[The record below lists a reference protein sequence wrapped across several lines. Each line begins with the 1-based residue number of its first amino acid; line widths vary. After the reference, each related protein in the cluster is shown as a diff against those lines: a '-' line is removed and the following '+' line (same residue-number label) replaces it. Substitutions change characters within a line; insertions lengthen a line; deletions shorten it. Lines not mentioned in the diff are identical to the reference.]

1 MGEAALLTD
10 EPCNAT
16 VRTLLPRELLALG
29 RADLLEVIGEDRT
42 TGERMLELLRLRD
55 RPRQKP
61 GVEAHHRTSS
71 TGETITI
78 LRDFEP
84 GAVRETVRVI
94 DG

>member
-1 MGEAALLTD
+1 MERSLTRLKRLSVPADEAID
-10 EPCNAT
+10 KPRNAT
-16 VRTLLPRELLALG
+16 VRTLESCELL
-29 RADLLEVIGEDRT
+29 
-42 TGERMLELLRLRD
+42 

-78 LRDFEP
+78 FKDFER
-84 GAVRETVRVI
+84 GALRETVGVI

>member
-1 MGEAALLTD
+1 LIGDEDVAAFRILSLWWKH
-10 EPCNAT
+10 PFYF
-16 VRTLLPRELLALG
+16 
-29 RADLLEVIGEDRT
+29 
-42 TGERMLELLRLRD
+42 
-55 RPRQKP
+55 PRQKP

-78 LRDFEP
+78 LKDFER